1 MMYQKKP
8 AKYQTSFDLKAQEI
22 PREQETHPVFSA
34 GTEIE
39 PVQQSRSVEKDI
51 LLEERTKELEE
62 TKQKLK
68 DLMRI

>member
-1 MMYQKKP
+1 MEIKNKSKLYSVSFSNRKKDYMMYQKKP

-39 PVQQSRSVEKDI
+39 PV
-51 LLEERTKELEE
+51 
-62 TKQKLK
+62 
-68 DLMRI
+68 